1 MPQRHIAGL
10 LVGLVSSATMTV
22 AHAADMAI
30 LQGHVLS
37 SEDKRPVAGA
47 RIQIREAGTSN
58 APSSDGRFRF
68 TQVPAGQYR
77 VVSTSSRSA
86 AVGGVVVGRG
96 NDTTSN
102 DVTVD
107 AAVASLDHVSV
118 TSQRTANVVARATQQ
133 NAANMITILTAAD
146 IGKLPDV
153 SAAEAVARAPGVS
166 LETDSGEGRYVNIR
180 GLDTNLN
187 STTFG
192 GSHLPTTNPA
202 SARKAGRAVALDTV
216 PAGMIGKIVVTDT
229 NKPEQDADALG
240 CTLDISPP

>member
-10 LVGLVSSATMTV
+10 LVGLLSSATMTV

-30 LQGHVLS
+30 LQGHVLPS
-37 SEDKRPVAGA
+37 ADKRPLAGA
-47 RIQIREAGTSN
+47 RIQIRETGTSTTT
-58 APSSDGRFRF
+58 SSDGAFRF
-68 TQVPAGQYR
+68 TQVPAGQYTL
-77 VVSTSSRSA
+77 VITPTRSA
-86 AVGGVVVGRG
+86 AVERTVVARA

-133 NAANMITILTAAD
+133 SAANMITILTAAD

-166 LETDSGEGRYVNIR
+166 LRRQRVFSQPR
-180 GLDTNLN
+180 
-187 STTFG
+187 
-192 GSHLPTTNPA
+192 
-202 SARKAGRAVALDTV
+202 AR
-216 PAGMIGKIVVTDT
+216 
-229 NKPEQDADALG
+229 
-240 CTLDISPP
+240 SPQRRS